1 MVLDIEDVSEP
12 SGPRSRQ
19 NVAMRLLAAG
29 IPLSLLIDLTAPD
42 GPDSTG
48 IIASEQP
55 DSGRAVH

>member
-1 MVLDIEDVSEP
+1 MPLDIEDVCEP

-29 IPLSLLIDLTAPD
+29 IPLSLLIDLTSPN

-48 IIASEQP
+48 IIASERP
-55 DSGRAVH
+55 DSGRIAH